1 VNWLEIAKDV
11 AIFASTLLA
20 LPLLLLIATLVGS
33 HNPRVRMAVL
43 VVEDLMP
50 NATPSIKQRTAATLI
65 SNWLG
70 KFKWIV
76 PIPVI
81 NSWIDWEVQILNA
94 EKPMIWKI
102 LTAGDAHAKIAGQS
116 VIKAAESV
124 EMPPT
129 ASSASGPH

>member
-1 VNWLEIAKDV
+1 MNWLDIAKDV
-11 AIFASTLLA
+11 AIFASTLFA
-20 LPLLLLIATLVGS
+20 IPLLLLIATLVGS

-50 NATPSIKQRTAATLI
+50 NAQPKDKQAAAATLI
-65 SNWLG
+65 SRWLG

-76 PIPVI
+76 PVPVI

-94 EKPMIWKI
+94 EKPVLWKI
-102 LTAGDAHAKIAGQS
+102 LTASDVHAKTGVQAVQS
-116 VIKAAESV
+116 TAVSTETH
-124 EMPPT
+124 PT